1 MAVLGFGLALI
12 AAGTGA
18 SALVKI
24 SNSSKDINER
34 IEKNASLELE
44 IKKLVDRADALE
56 AKIENAKAEAG
67 EKVNRLAGQTQSAV
81 NVLNSNINQLR
92 DELVKDRESIA
103 KLATVQ
109 APKHRQTVEA
119 KQPKAEAAAENN
131 GGKDTPAAA
140 QASSDEKTHKI
151 QSGDTFQKLAKKYSV
166 SVEDIIKANPDANP
180 SRLKIGQLIKIPAK

>member
-34 IEKNASLELE
+34 IEKNAALELE

-56 AKIENAKAEAG
+56 AKIENVKAEAG

-109 APKHRQTVEA
+109 APKHRQTAET
-119 KQPKAEAAAENN
+119 KQPKAEASAEDN
-131 GGKDTPAAA
+131 GGKDAPAAQSA
-140 QASSDEKTHKI
+140 GDEKMHKI
-151 QSGDTFQKLAKKYSV
+151 QNGDTFQKLAKKYSV
-166 SVEDIIKANPDANP
+166 SVDDIIKANPDANP

>member
-34 IEKNASLELE
+34 IEKNAALELE

-109 APKHRQTVEA
+109 APKHRQTAEA
-119 KQPKAEAAAENN
+119 KQPKAEASAEDN
-131 GGKDTPAAA
+131 GGKDAPAAA
-140 QASSDEKTHKI
+140 QSAGDEKTHKI

-166 SVEDIIKANPDANP
+166 SVDDIIKANPDANP

>member
-44 IKKLVDRADALE
+44 IKKLTDRIDALE
-56 AKIENAKAEAG
+56 ANIENAKTEAG

-109 APKHRQTVEA
+109 APKHKALEA
-119 KQPKAEAAAENN
+119 KQPKAEAAAENKSGDN
-131 GGKDTPAAA
+131 PADA

-166 SVEDIIKANPDANP
+166 PVEDIIKANPDANP